1 MSNSTSTTEAPSMS
15 ALTTMNHPALLV
27 ELQTE
32 ELPPHALVRLAESFA
47 NGIQSRLAAQHLVP
61 DAAEA
66 ATVYA
71 TPRRLAVHLKDV
83 RAQADAREIRV
94 KGPSIAVGLDAN
106 GEPTM
111 ALKKWAEKQGAA
123 IADLKREND
132 GKQEV
137 FVWTSTQPGARLADV
152 IGEVIIETLGQ
163 LPIPK
168 FMTYQLAD
176 GLSTV
181 SFVRPAHR
189 LVVLHGDTVLP
200 CAVLGLNADRVT
212 EGHRFL
218 SNGPITLRDA
228 DSYARQL
235 REEGRVEPDS
245 QARRVMIANALAQ
258 ASHEANGMLAVNSEE
273 QQQVAALLDEVTA
286 LVEWPAVLTGQFDAE
301 FLQVPQECLILS
313 MRTNQRYF
321 PLFDADNRLKNQF
334 LIVSNMPIDDPAA
347 IIDGNERVVRPRLA
361 DAQFFFEQDRQQTL
375 ASRIPQLGSVVY
387 HARLGSQAERSERIR
402 RLASSLAP
410 LTGAN
415 PADAERAAQLAKTDL
430 LTGMVGEFPELQG
443 IMGRYYA
450 RHDGEP
456 ESVASAIAEHYQPRF
471 AGDALPATPTG
482 LALALA
488 DKLETLAG
496 IWGIGQR
503 PTGDKDPFAL
513 RRHALG
519 VIRIL
524 IESKLPVSVRE
535 LLTQAFAVFA
545 DVAARDAA
553 AAQAA
558 ATEPADT
565 DATSGAAS
573 GKGKR
578 NDKSAK
584 APKAFENDVDGLE
597 RFFADRLRSYLR
609 DRNHAAADIDAVLA
623 AGGDRLDLIESRLS
637 ALAAFRMLPA
647 FASLA
652 AANKRIANILRK
664 SLEDKTDG
672 DAARTTAV
680 DASLLAED
688 AEKQLHKAVTELKP
702 TVAAH
707 MDKREF
713 TAALQALAALQ
724 VPVDAFFDQVMV
736 NAPDAALR
744 QNRLALLTELHGMM
758 NGVAD
763 LSLL

>member
-1 MSNSTSTTEAPSMS
+1 MSNSTSTEAPSMN
-15 ALTTMNHPALLV
+15 ANTTMNHPSLLV

-47 NGIQSRLAAQHLVP
+47 QGIHSRLAAQHLVP

-66 ATVYA
+66 ATIYA

-94 KGPSIAVGLDAN
+94 KGPSAAVGLDAN
-106 GEPTM
+106 GDPTM

-132 GKQEV
+132 GKQDV

-152 IGEVIIETLGQ
+152 IGEIIIETLGQ

-189 LVVLHGDTVLP
+189 LVVLHGNAVLP
-200 CAVLGLNADRVT
+200 CKVLGLDADRVT
-212 EGHRFL
+212 DGHRFL

-228 DSYARQL
+228 DSYAAQL
-235 REEGRVEPDS
+235 REEGRVEPDCH
-245 QARRVMIANALAQ
+245 ARRVMIANALAQ
-258 ASHEANGMLAVNSEE
+258 ASHDTNGMLAVNSEE
-273 QQQVAALLDEVTA
+273 QQQAAALLDEVTA
-286 LVEWPAVLTGQFDAE
+286 LVEWPAVFTGKFDPE

-334 LIVSNMPIDDPAA
+334 LIVSNMPIDNPTA
-347 IIDGNERVVRPRLA
+347 IIVGNERVVRPRLA

-375 ASRIPQLGSVVY
+375 ASRVPQLASVVY
-387 HARLGSQAERSERIR
+387 HARLGSQAERSERIQQ
-402 RLASSLAP
+402 LAAALAP
-410 LTGAN
+410 LTGAAA
-415 PADAERAAQLAKTDL
+415 ADAVRAAQLAKTDL

-450 RHDGEP
+450 LHDGEP
-456 ESVASAIAEHYQPRF
+456 EAVAAAIAEHYQPRF
-471 AGDALPATPTG
+471 AGDALPASTTG
-482 LALALA
+482 LTLALA

-535 LLTQAFAVFA
+535 LLTQAFAVFKT
-545 DVAARDAA
+545 VAERDALAVQTA
-553 AAQAA
+553 AAETANA
-558 ATEPADT
+558 SEASPE
-565 DATSGAAS
+565 S

-578 NDKSAK
+578 NDKGAK
-584 APKAFENDVDGLE
+584 APKAFENDVNGLE
-597 RFFADRLRSYLR
+597 RFFNDRLRSYLR
-609 DRNHAAADIDAVLA
+609 DRNHGAADIDAVLA

-637 ALAAFRMLPA
+637 ALASFRMLPA
-647 FASLA
+647 FEALT

-664 SLEDKTDG
+664 SLEDKTGD
-672 DAARTTAV
+672 DAARPAAQV
-680 DASLLAED
+680 DASLLGED
-688 AEKQLHKAVTELKP
+688 AEKALHQAVVTLQP
-702 TVAAH
+702 VIDAH
-707 MDKREF
+707 MDRQEF

-724 VPVDAFFDQVMV
+724 APVDTFFDKVMV
-736 NAPDAALR
+736 NVPDAALR
-744 QNRLALLTELHGMM
+744 QNRLALLALLHGMM
-758 NGVAD
+758 NRVAD